1 MPIFHTVGCSTIY
14 MQPEG
19 GSDHDAF
26 PGMLDEWIGPEMED
40 FVNAGYIMKA
50 DTLEELADKLG
61 FEGADKDT
69 FLQTCERQNEN
80 YDNHYDPDFGKE
92 AFRLSPVRKAPFYGV
107 RTSGYML
114 CTLDGITLSE
124 SCAELKGAAIHASQA
139 AVVARILGI
148 DVVP

>member
-1 MPIFHTVGCSTIY
+1 MNASSKRPEAERYWHQIWDGDWKKYVPIFHTVGCSTIY

-61 FEGADKDT
+61 FEGADKRH
-69 FLQTCERQNEN
+69 LPANLRASKRELRQ
-80 YDNHYDPDFGKE
+80 PLRPRLRAKE
-92 AFRLSPVRKAPFYGV
+92 PFRLSAIPHPSLLR
-107 RTSGYML
+107 
-114 CTLDGITLSE
+114 LSE
-124 SCAELKGAAIHASQA
+124 ELRSYPVHA
-139 AVVARILGI
+139 
-148 DVVP
+148 